1 MKKLIAIL
9 FLAVIS
15 QITYADE
22 ISESSVSR
30 VGDKDKSNRPHK
42 APKIVPRISYS
53 QGVLSISNLYT
64 LYDAEIII
72 RDSQGIV
79 LYDVVDT
86 ISVGYTIL
94 LSEYVYSKMQSIEL
108 RYLDQCYMISKEDF
122 VF

>member
-15 QITYADE
+15 QITYSDE

-79 LYDVVDT
+79 LYNVVDT

>member
-15 QITYADE
+15 QITYSDE

-94 LSEYVYSKMQSIEL
+94 LSEYVYSKMQSVEL

>member
-15 QITYADE
+15 QITYSDE